1 MEEAAMMGEGQT
13 VGVDVNNDGV
23 VDFQS
28 SRPPSTFTDAEGKLG
43 WIGMTIIGT
52 TIASLIYSIVW
63 YRKQMIIMEQQ
74 IEEDK
79 TLSKELKEVK
89 TNLQALMG
97 TRYKNL

>member
-1 MEEAAMMGEGQT
+1 MEEATMMGEGQT

-28 SRPPSTFTDAEGKLG
+28 SRPPSSFTDAEGKLG
-43 WIGMTIIGT
+43 WIGMTIIGA

-63 YRKQMIIMEQQ
+63 YRKQMILMEKQVA
-74 IEEDK
+74 EEGEV
-79 TLSKELKEVK
+79 SKELKEVK

-97 TRYKNL
+97 SRYKKL